1 MKRIRRTHSP
11 AFKGRVALESLKED
25 RTVAELA
32 SEFKVH
38 PNQITKWKKHL
49 QEHLPDLFTS
59 GYGDDEREEIIA
71 RLYEEIGRLKVD
83 LDFLKKRV

>member
-1 MKRIRRTHSP
+1 MKRGRRTLSP
-11 AFKGRVALESLKED
+11 AFKAKVAFESLKED
-25 RTVAELA
+25 RTLAELA

-49 QEHLPDLFTS
+49 QDHLPDLFSS
-59 GYGDDEREEIIA
+59 GFGKDEAEETIA

>member
-1 MKRIRRTHSP
+1 MKRIRRTHTA
-11 AFKGRVALESLKED
+11 AFKGKVAFESLKED
-25 RTVAELA
+25 RTIAELA

-49 QEHLPDLFTS
+49 QDHIADLFAS
-59 GYGDDEREEIIA
+59 GFSHDENEAIIA